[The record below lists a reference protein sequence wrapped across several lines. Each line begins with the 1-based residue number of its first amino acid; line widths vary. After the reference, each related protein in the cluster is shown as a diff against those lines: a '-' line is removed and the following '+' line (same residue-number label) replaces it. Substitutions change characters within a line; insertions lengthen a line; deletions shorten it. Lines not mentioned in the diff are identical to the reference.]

1 MRYGI
6 IVKMIHRHPDTTNNA
21 LRLPMRNIK
30 IRPYDFFCLENEWA
44 FCLIK
49 QTNPWNKTKN

>member
-6 IVKMIHRHPDTTNNA
+6 IVKMIHRHPNTTNNA

-30 IRPYDFFCLENEWA
+30 IRVIGLGN
-44 FCLIK
+44 L
-49 QTNPWNKTKN
+49 NK